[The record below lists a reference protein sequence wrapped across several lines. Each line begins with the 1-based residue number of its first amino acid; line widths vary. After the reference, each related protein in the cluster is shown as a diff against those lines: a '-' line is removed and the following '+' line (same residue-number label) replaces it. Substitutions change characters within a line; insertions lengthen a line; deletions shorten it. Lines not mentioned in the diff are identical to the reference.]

1 MSKYISIIT
10 SIAVF
15 LLLVVTVSTVAPVS
29 AEEPP
34 KRSNPVLWGVE
45 RTAIEDVSSRTQNSK
60 VFDHGNGSYTA
71 ILSEGLHYLTASGDW
86 RESNLDYRGDGSDNV
101 MDRHPR
107 YEARVTESGISIAAT
122 NTGKGIRWITPARP
136 SVSGK
141 GAVFS
146 DNGVIWTYTNTDRGL
161 KAEGLI
167 LSTVGPKTYTFNYE
181 LLGGAAPLSQING
194 SLWGDGYNISQVV
207 IIGNNGITYPAS
219 SWNTMPASNQIAFT
233 FDDTKLPAA
242 AYPYV
247 IDPTTILTPGSGT
260 YSKSTTPTVNNS
272 GSANLFVGDNTG
284 ASSAYRT
291 SLKFDTSSI
300 DSGATVTSATLE
312 LYENSA
318 GDLAGIGSWATPLQV
333 MLVDW
338 VESQLTWNNY
348 KTGTPWPGSAG
359 ASTDGVDRRAAIS
372 ATVTLD
378 GTAANAYLT
387 WSGATLTQN
396 VQDFVD
402 GSLANYGWLLSAPA
416 AEFNTSTSGN
426 AFTSDNGG
434 ASQHP
439 KLTVVYT
446 LPGYAALTG
455 TIGDGAT
462 EQEVRDGGG
471 TILVTLTNDTWV
483 ADGATF
489 NAQRQAIIDGL
500 DAASSPTNGWN
511 NEVRD
516 SIGVASVV
524 RTSDTLA
531 TITLTA
537 SEVAGYAIVSNEI
550 ITMTVPASALTAG
563 VALTATPTITITAGA
578 ESAAITGTIGGGA
591 TEQAVRDGNG
601 TIVITLTN
609 TTWVP
614 AAASEFDNQRQNIID
629 GLVAADSQTYGWN
642 NEVKAKLGV
651 GAVVRTSDTLVTI
664 TIPAGDVEDYR
675 IVTNE
680 VITTTVPATAMVFG
694 AALVATPTTTITG
707 TVESAAVSGTLG
719 GSGGTAAE
727 IEAGGETVIITLT
740 NTTWVTAG
748 ATFNA
753 QRQNI
758 LDGLVADDSDVNGW
772 NAMAFAVGD
781 VVRTSGTIVT
791 ITLSAESA
799 YAIPSAETITTTVP
813 ASAIV
818 YGAALV
824 APETFTIT
832 PNAFATSGT
841 RVSTA
846 IDLQSVTELV
856 YCAIGW
862 EATSPTNTTVA
873 IETSIDGGANYS
885 TAINGSCPTDLTV
898 GESLAT
904 ITDFRVKATLTTTDT
919 SATPLITALGLIVED
934 AGGSELCY
942 QLVTTPSATL
952 ADSCGIYNGTM
963 SFPIGP
969 STITSSTDPIT
980 STAASLPNARALA
993 GQDVAQAVTGSAT
1006 SASLFPAAGD
1016 EGGFAGLPLNNL
1028 VNEMSTVGDG
1038 LPVRFVWFIFLGI
1051 ATIGAGMLAIHLTSN
1066 LFIAAGAMAA
1076 VMGFQMAIGS
1086 TGLLPGWIL
1095 FAFIPLAA
1103 AFLLFRRGFPV

>member
-1 MSKYISIIT
+1 MILVATSTFTPTVHAQVNTSDFRILDVRSEYGQMVIEVQHFNPDGSHWFYENYTFQGREEYQRPIAKNQAGHLLLSNGDIAPFKSMEGELTPYLPKDTKWKRESYPVLGNQAVINVISRIHGRRTETGWNKGKQRLTTHPMDSNADDRGGANKLTQRFTALVETAYVKQQGEYAKRYRGYLPSVDPYISST
-10 SIAVF
+10 WG
-15 LLLVVTVSTVAPVS
+15 TVSTFYPSLDGHVGRENVNESFTTKIASAGNVS
-29 AEEPP
+29 GYTGTTWPMRFAA
-34 KRSNPVLWGVE
+34 STDAGNPW
-45 RTAIEDVSSRTQNSK
+45 RTFRPAMALFDTSAIADSDIITEALFEITVNSK
-60 VFDHGNGSYTA
+60 N
-71 ILSEGLHYLTASGDW
+71 
-86 RESNLDYRGDGSDNV
+86 DG
-101 MDRHPR
+101 
-107 YEARVTESGISIAAT
+107 
-122 NTGKGIRWITPARP
+122 
-136 SVSGK
+136 
-141 GAVFS
+141 FS
-146 DNGVIWTYTNTDRGL
+146 DS
-161 KAEGLI
+161 
-167 LSTVGPKTYTFNYE
+167 LSLV
-181 LLGGAAPLSQING
+181 LS
-194 SLWGDGYNISQVV
+194 
-207 IIGNNGITYPAS
+207 
-219 SWNTMPASNQIAFT
+219 
-233 FDDTKLPAA
+233 
-242 AYPYV
+242 
-247 IDPTTILTPGSGT
+247 TPGSD
-260 YSKSTTPTVNNS
+260 
-272 GSANLFVGDNTG
+272 SA
-284 ASSAYRT
+284 
-291 SLKFDTSSI
+291 
-300 DSGATVTSATLE
+300 
-312 LYENSA
+312 
-318 GDLAGIGSWATPLQV
+318 
-333 MLVDW
+333 LVDADW
-338 VESQLTWNNY
+338 QQFGSVKQSPDVSIASITADGTTYNTW
-348 KTGTPWPGSAG
+348 
-359 ASTDGVDRRAAIS
+359 
-372 ATVTLD
+372 TLD
-378 GTAANAYLT
+378 GTGRGNIEKTGITKFGLNFTPITEGSEPGWISDATNTLSVNSSSASASTRPRLVVTHASPSAAI
-387 WSGATLTQN
+387 
-396 VQDFVD
+396 
-402 GSLANYGWLLSAPA
+402 
-416 AEFNTSTSGN
+416 
-426 AFTSDNGG
+426 
-434 ASQHP
+434 
-439 KLTVVYT
+439 
-446 LPGYAALTG
+446 TG

-462 EQEVRDGGG
+462 ETEVRAGG
-471 TILVTLTNDTWV
+471 TILVTLTDDTYV
-483 ADGATF
+483 AAGATF
-489 NAQRQAIIDGL
+489 NAQRQNIIDGL
-500 DAASSPTNGWN
+500 DAASSPTTGWN

-524 RTSDTLA
+524 RTSATLA

-537 SEVAGYAIVSNEI
+537 SEVAGYAIASTET
-550 ITMTVPASALTAG
+550 ITVTVPGTALTSGGAI
-563 VALTATPTITITAGA
+563 TATPTIAITAVI
-578 ESAAITGTIGGGA
+578 ESAAITGTVGDGA
-591 TEQAVRDGNG
+591 TEQEVRDGNG
-601 TIVITLTN
+601 TILITLTN

-651 GAVVRTSDTLVTI
+651 TAVVRTSDTLVTI

-680 VITTTVPATAMVFG
+680 VITTTVPATAIGG

-727 IEAGGETVIITLT
+727 IVAGGETVIITLT

-758 LDGLVADDSDVNGW
+758 LDGLVADDSDANGW

-781 VVRTSGTIVT
+781 VVRTSGTILT

-832 PNAFATSGT
+832 PAAFATSGT

-846 IDLQSVTELV
+846 IDLQSITDLA

-862 EATSPTNTTVA
+862 ETTLPTNTTVA
-873 IETSIDGGANYS
+873 IETSVDGGANYS
-885 TAINGSCPTDLTV
+885 TATNGSCPTGLTV

-919 SATPLITALGLIVED
+919 SVTPLITALGLIVED

-942 QLVTTPSATL
+942 QLVTTPSASL
-952 ADSCGIYNGTM
+952 ADSCGTYTGTM

-980 STAASLPNARALA
+980 STADPLPNARALA

-1016 EGGFAGLPLNNL
+1016 EGGFVGLPLNDL

-1095 FAFIPLAA
+1095 FVFIPLAA
-1103 AFLLFRRGFPV
+1103 AFLLFRRGVPI

>member
-1 MSKYISIIT
+1 LILNKIPNVFTKVFLVTVILAAVFIVAPGVSAEDDTPTFRI
-10 SIAVF
+10 IAVSEHDGQ
-15 LLLVVTVSTVAPVS
+15 LLVEVEHFKANGSFDYFENYLWQGREGTRHPIVVNTDGQSLLATGQIAPYTERGFQYLPDRQQWKREAGIHLGNDSILSVIQYIHNQRRTWAVEDWPHGRKLGQSRLIERPIPAKANDIRGINTLLTKFAGLVGTAYLADESGTLMAYEGTLPAINSGLGLVEYGTVSTFYSGAGDSVDGEASHNQTTSWATVR
-29 AEEPP
+29 AGAG
-34 KRSNPVLWGVE
+34 N
-45 RTAIEDVSSRTQNSK
+45 SS
-60 VFDHGNGSYTA
+60 SYTA
-71 ILSEGLHYLTASGDW
+71 NVNLVGEVKGTSPNWEAINRLFALYDTSALPDGDTIDSAVNNYTGSSTPDFNNDFAESASLTSSNPASNTAIANSDYGTLGTTLFAASILFSNIVHDDATVTVFTLNAAGLAAIDATGTTKFGIRTLSDLSDSEPSGATNDMSRVWFHMEEETVPGDRRPNLVITHTTPPAAVITGTVGDGATEQEVRDGGGTIIVTLTGETWVADGATFDAQRQAIIDGLDAASSPTTGWNNEVRDSIGVSSVARTSSTEATITLTASEVAG
-86 RESNLDYRGDGSDNV
+86 YAIASD
-101 MDRHPR
+101 
-107 YEARVTESGISIAAT
+107 ET
-122 NTGKGIRWITPARP
+122 ITM
-136 SVSGK
+136 
-141 GAVFS
+141 
-146 DNGVIWTYTNTDRGL
+146 
-161 KAEGLI
+161 
-167 LSTVGPKTYTFNYE
+167 TV
-181 LLGGAAPLSQING
+181 
-194 SLWGDGYNISQVV
+194 
-207 IIGNNGITYPAS
+207 
-219 SWNTMPASNQIAFT
+219 
-233 FDDTKLPAA
+233 PAA
-242 AYPYV
+242 A
-247 IDPTTILTPGSGT
+247 LTGGVALT
-260 YSKSTTPTVNNS
+260 ATPTITIT
-272 GSANLFVGDNTG
+272 A
-284 ASSAYRT
+284 A
-291 SLKFDTSSI
+291 
-300 DSGATVTSATLE
+300 LE
-312 LYENSA
+312 S
-318 GDLAGIGSWATPLQV
+318 
-333 MLVDW
+333 
-338 VESQLTWNNY
+338 
-348 KTGTPWPGSAG
+348 
-359 ASTDGVDRRAAIS
+359 AAI
-372 ATVTLD
+372 
-378 GTAANAYLT
+378 
-387 WSGATLTQN
+387 
-396 VQDFVD
+396 
-402 GSLANYGWLLSAPA
+402 
-416 AEFNTSTSGN
+416 
-426 AFTSDNGG
+426 
-434 ASQHP
+434 
-439 KLTVVYT
+439 
-446 LPGYAALTG
+446 TG

-471 TILVTLTNDTWV
+471 TIL
-483 ADGATF
+483 
-489 NAQRQAIIDGL
+489 
-500 DAASSPTNGWN
+500 
-511 NEVRD
+511 
-516 SIGVASVV
+516 
-524 RTSDTLA
+524 
-531 TITLTA
+531 ITL
-537 SEVAGYAIVSNEI
+537 S
-550 ITMTVPASALTAG
+550 
-563 VALTATPTITITAGA
+563 
-578 ESAAITGTIGGGA
+578 
-591 TEQAVRDGNG
+591 
-601 TIVITLTN
+601 N
-609 TTWVP
+609 TTWV
-614 AAASEFDNQRQNIID
+614 AAAGSVFDNQRQNIID

-781 VVRTSGTIVT
+781 VARTDATTVT

-799 YAIPSAETITTTVP
+799 YAIPSAETVTTTVP
-813 ASAIV
+813 TSAIV

-824 APETFTIT
+824 APETFTIS
-832 PNAFATSGT
+832 PAAFATAGT

-846 IDLQSVTELV
+846 IDLQSITNLA

-862 EATSPTNTTVA
+862 ETTLPTNTAVA
-873 IETSIDGGANYS
+873 IETSINGGSTYS
-885 TAINGSCPTDLTV
+885 TATNGSCPTGLTL

-969 STITSSTDPIT
+969 STITSITDPIT
-980 STAASLPNARALA
+980 STADPLPNARALA

-1016 EGGFAGLPLNNL
+1016 EGGFVGLPLNDL

-1051 ATIGAGMLAIHLTSN
+1051 ATIGAGMMAIHLTSN